1 MSDCIEIIH
10 GRRSIRRYL
19 SKEIPDETLQT
30 VLEAARWSPSWANTQ
45 CWELVLVSDQK
56 LKQDMQGT
64 LSDRNPSTNAVVD
77 APVLI
82 ALCGKLKSS
91 GYYNG
96 TDPTKFGDWFM
107 FDLGIICQTLCL
119 AAHAAGLGT
128 VVVGLFDHDK
138 AGKII
143 NLPEG
148 HEVVALIPMGYSDQ
162 QPSPPKRKEVA
173 EFCHNNTFGSER

>member
-1 MSDCIEIIH
+1 MSDFNEIIH

-19 SKEIPDETLQT
+19 SKEIPDETMQN
-30 VLEAARWSPSWANTQ
+30 VLEATRWSPSWANTQ
-45 CWELVLVSDQK
+45 CWELVLVKDQK
-56 LKQDMQGT
+56 LKQELQAT
-64 LSDRNPSTNAVVD
+64 VSKKNPSTNAIVD

-96 TDPTKFGDWFM
+96 TTPTKFGDWFM
-107 FDLGIICQTLCL
+107 FDLGIMCQTICL

-128 VVVGLFDHDK
+128 VVVGLFDQDK
-138 AGKII
+138 AGAVI
-143 NLPEG
+143 NLPGG

-162 QPSPPKRKEVA
+162 HPSPPKRKEVA
-173 EFCHNNTFGSER
+173 EFCHTNTFGNGL